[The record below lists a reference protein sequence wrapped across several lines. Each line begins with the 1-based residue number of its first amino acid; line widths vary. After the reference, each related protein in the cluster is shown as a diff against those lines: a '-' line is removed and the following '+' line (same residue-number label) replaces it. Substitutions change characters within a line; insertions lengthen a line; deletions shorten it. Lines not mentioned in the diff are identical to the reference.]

1 MKQIRLL
8 AVSFTVVLVMALSLA
23 AILPGK
29 AQGTP
34 EGDLTI
40 ITGAVVFGPN
50 GEIMVSGI
58 VIAPAS
64 AFNPSSLQEGD
75 LVIITGVMLNE
86 TTLQAISM
94 EFFMDE
100 TATPTTIPTETA
112 TPSVTPT
119 LDLTTTATPTLTVT
133 PTLTPTPSLTPAP
146 TEVVCGNQSH
156 PVAQQIADTFGVPYD
171 EVMALHCAG
180 SGFGNIVRAYA
191 LAAAA
196 GDLSLTTT
204 YLERHQGGEGWGQI
218 VRESGVH
225 PSALA
230 PGRVLKGNVPGATPS
245 ADANTTSGNGRG
257 NGGGNGNGNGQGNG
271 GNGNG
276 NGQGNGNGNGGGNG
290 NGNGQGNGNGRG
302 NGGGNG

>member
-8 AVSFTVVLVMALSLA
+8 AVSVTVMLVMALSLA

-34 EGDLTI
+34 DGDLTI
-40 ITGAVVFGPN
+40 ITGAVMFGPS

-58 VIAPAS
+58 VIAPAT
-64 AFNPSSLQEGD
+64 AFNPSSLREGD
-75 LVIITGVMLNE
+75 LVIVTGVMLNE
-86 TTLQAISM
+86 TTLQAISL

-100 TATPTTIPTETA
+100 LVTPTLTVTETA
-112 TPSVTPT
+112 TPSITPT

-133 PTLTPTPSLTPAP
+133 QTITPTPSMTPVP
-146 TEVVCGNQSH
+146 TEIDCGNPNH
-156 PVAQQIADTFGVPYD
+156 PVAQQIADTFGVSYD

-180 SGFGNIVRAYA
+180 NGFGNIVRAYA

-196 GDLSLTTT
+196 GDLSLTAT

-218 VRESGVH
+218 VRESGVN

-230 PGRVLKGNVPGATPS
+230 PGRVLKGHIPGATPA
-245 ADANTTSGNGRG
+245 ADANTTSGNGQGNG
-257 NGGGNGNGNGQGNG
+257 NGGGNGN

-276 NGQGNGNGNGGGNG
+276 NGQGNGNGGGNSGG